1 MKNLIFLLSVLLLV
15 SCKKEEK
22 KESLYPESVPTSQ
35 TPVELG
41 QEIFEG
47 KGNCFSCHQPEQKI
61 IGPSLQE
68 IANTYKAKNG
78 NIVSFLKD
86 EADPLVDPSQFEVM
100 KTNFAV
106 TKTFSDEELKALE
119 TYIYSHAK

>member
-1 MKNLIFLLSVLLLV
+1 MKKLILLLSVLLLV

-22 KESLYPESVPTSQ
+22 KESLYPESAPTSQ
-35 TPVELG
+35 TPIELG

-47 KGNCFSCHQPEQKI
+47 KGKCFSCHQPEQKI
-61 IGPSLQE
+61 VGPSIQE
-68 IANTYKAKNG
+68 IANTYKAKKG

-100 KTNFAV
+100 KTNFPV
-106 TKTFSDEELKALE
+106 TKTFSEQELKAVE
-119 TYIYSHAK
+119 AYIYSHAK